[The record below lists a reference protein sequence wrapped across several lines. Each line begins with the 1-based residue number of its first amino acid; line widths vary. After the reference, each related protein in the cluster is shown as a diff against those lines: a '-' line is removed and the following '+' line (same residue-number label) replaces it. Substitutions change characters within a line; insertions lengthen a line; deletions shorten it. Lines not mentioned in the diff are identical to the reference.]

1 MKDLTPTQAWH
12 WLQTESERLRAAGE
26 QPPLFVDVR
35 MEIESLYVGRPPGVE
50 NIPWYE
56 YPDPTPDPARFAA
69 AVEAEAGNKQRPIL
83 LICRS
88 GKRTRDAGQALEAAG
103 FANVAHVLHGFEG
116 ELNDE
121 FKRSSLNGW
130 RFEGLPWEQM

>member
-1 MKDLTPTQAWH
+1 
-12 WLQTESERLRAAGE
+12 
-26 QPPLFVDVR
+26 VR

-56 YPDPTPDPARFAA
+56 YPDPAHFAA
-69 AVEAEAGNKQRPIL
+69 AVEAEAGSKERPIL

-103 FANVAHVLHGFEG
+103 FTNVAHVLHGFEG